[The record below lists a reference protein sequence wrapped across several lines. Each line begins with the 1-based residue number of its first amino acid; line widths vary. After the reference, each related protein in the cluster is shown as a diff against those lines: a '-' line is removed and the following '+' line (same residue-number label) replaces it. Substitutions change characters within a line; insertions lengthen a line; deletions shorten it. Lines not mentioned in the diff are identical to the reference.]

1 MEANSNKQLTASARF
16 IRGLKT
22 ALVQRPL
29 ISLVFVLA
37 SVGSLVFWTQLG
49 NLDWVGQLTLFA
61 FSLGVSAFLGGAIT
75 RAWLGFR
82 MAERVAE
89 VKNDADVDL
98 PSYLDTSFFRKLAQ
112 EWVRKHEQN
121 EHLIGEYDSSSRRL
135 VRYQHCISGFVV
147 EMLVHPQGTVEVQHV
162 DASIEK
168 YFPSLREPF
177 LRDWTALLPHVEE
190 RFHSLL
196 QVAVGRT
203 EAFPNQES
211 VLFASLKRSGVEQLY
226 FQLTLNREAIPQGV
240 HVYAVCTDVTEFVKA
255 KEDAE
260 NSNRAK
266 SEFLATISHELRT
279 PLNAII
285 GFSKLLQEQLT
296 DERLR
301 HDARNISS
309 SAESLHFILSDVLE
323 FSRIQADGLRLES
336 QPFDVVDLIDQV
348 YSINLNIAQKK
359 GIQFT
364 QVHEPAGPLWVQG
377 DANRLRQV
385 VQNLISNALKF
396 TQSGYVRVKLLA
408 AAPQNGRVEMFLEV
422 ADSGIGISQVN
433 LRKLFQR
440 FSQADREINRQ
451 FGGTGLGL
459 AICKGLV
466 ELMGGRIDVSSE
478 PGVGSVFTVSLN
490 LPVARTIPKA
500 PAQAS
505 QPSKA
510 ATALQVLVVDD
521 HPMNI
526 KLLDRYLNKRGH
538 QVSQATGGVMAVEMC
553 GEHNYD
559 LVLMDIDMPDLDG
572 HEATRQIRANPVAAS
587 KDSYIC
593 ALSGLSDDDNIAMS
607 KKAGMNL
614 HMTKP
619 VSFEKLD
626 ALIQELSESLKAPLQ
641 TIPSDH

>member
-1 MEANSNKQLTASARF
+1 LEANSNKHAAANSRSSS
-16 IRGLKT
+16 GLKT
-22 ALVQRPL
+22 ALLQRPL
-29 ISLVFVLA
+29 VSVVFVLA
-37 SVGSLVFWTQLG
+37 LVGSIVFWTQLSE
-49 NLDWVGQLTLFA
+49 LAWVGQLVLFV
-61 FSLGVSAFLGGAIT
+61 FSLGVAAFLGSVIT

-82 MAERVAE
+82 LAERLAK
-89 VKNDADVDL
+89 VKSESDVDL
-98 PSYLDTSFFRKLAQ
+98 PPYMDTTFFRKLAD
-112 EWVRKHEQN
+112 EIVREHLQN
-121 EHLIGEYDSSSRRL
+121 EHLIAEYDASSRRL
-135 VRYQHCISGFVV
+135 IRYQKSISGFVV
-147 EMLVHPQGTVEVQHV
+147 EMMVNSQGEVEVMHV

-168 YFPSLREPF
+168 YFPGLREPF
-177 LRDWTALLPHVEE
+177 LQNWTVLLPHVEE
-190 RFHSLL
+190 RFQAALR
-196 QVAVGRT
+196 VAVCRP

-211 VLFASLKRSGVEQLY
+211 VLFATLKRSGVAQLY
-226 FQLTLNREAIPQGV
+226 LQLTLNRETTPQGV

-255 KEDAE
+255 KEEAE

-285 GFSKLLQEQLT
+285 GFSKLLQEQLP

-336 QPFDVVDLIDQV
+336 QPFDVVDLMDQV

-385 VQNLISNALKF
+385 IQNLISNALKF
-396 TQSGYVRVKLLA
+396 TQSGYVQVKLLS

-459 AICKGLV
+459 AICKGLI

-500 PAQAS
+500 PVQAS
-505 QPSKA
+505 QPAKA
-510 ATALQVLVVDD
+510 TTALDVLVVDD

-538 QVSQATGGVMAVEMC
+538 LVSQATGGEMAVEMC
-553 GEHNYD
+553 ADHNYD

-572 HEATRQIRANPVAAS
+572 HEATRRIRANPAAAS
-587 KDSYIC
+587 RDSYIC
-593 ALSGLSDDDNIAMS
+593 ALSGLSDDDNIALS
-607 KKAGMNL
+607 KSVGMNL

-626 ALIQELSESLKAPLQ
+626 ALIVELSEKLKQPAQ
-641 TIPSDH
+641 TTPSDH

>member
-1 MEANSNKQLTASARF
+1 MEASSNKQPAASVRAL
-16 IRGLKT
+16 RGVKT
-22 ALVQRPL
+22 AFLQRPL
-29 ISLVFVLA
+29 IALVFVLA
-37 SVGSLVFWTQLG
+37 CMGSLVFWTQLSE
-49 NLDWVGQLTLFA
+49 LAWVGQLALFA
-61 FSLGVSAFLGGAIT
+61 FSLGVSAFLGSVIT

-82 MAERVAE
+82 LAERVAE
-89 VKNDADVDL
+89 VKERADTDL
-98 PSYLDTSFFRKLAQ
+98 PSYMDTEFFRKLAE
-112 EWVRKHEQN
+112 EWVRKSDQN
-121 EHLIGEYDSSSRRL
+121 EYLIGEYDSSNRRL
-135 VRYQHCISGFVV
+135 LRYQHSISGFVV
-147 EMLVHPQGTVEVQHV
+147 EMLVHPQGIVEVQHA
-162 DASIEK
+162 DTSIDK
-168 YFPSLREPF
+168 YFPALRDSF
-177 LRDWTALLPHVEE
+177 LQDWTALLPHVEE
-190 RFHSLL
+190 RFHSSLHT
-196 QVAVGRT
+196 AIGRT
-203 EAFPNQES
+203 EAFPTQES
-211 VLFASLKRSGVEQLY
+211 VLFATLKRSGVEQLY

-255 KEDAE
+255 KEEAE

-296 DERLR
+296 DARLK

-348 YSINLNIAQKK
+348 YSINLNVAQKK

-385 VQNLISNALKF
+385 IQNLISNALKF

-500 PAQAS
+500 PVQAS
-505 QPSKA
+505 QPPKA

-538 QVSQATGGVMAVEMC
+538 HVSQATGGEMAVEMC
-553 GEHNYD
+553 AEQNYD

-572 HEATRQIRANPVAAS
+572 HEATRRIRANADAAS
-587 KDSYIC
+587 HGSYIC
-593 ALSGLSDDDNIAMS
+593 ALSGLSDDDNIALS

-626 ALIQELSESLKAPLQ
+626 ALILELSEKLKESSQP
-641 TIPSDH
+641 TPSSH